1 MELTVERGAG
11 APASP
16 SGQAPQAR
24 AAGAVAPPLL
34 AGAVSKTARWVV
46 PAVAFGVSVV
56 AVPLVAAA
64 VIALHATSWA
74 DLVGLGLGAA
84 LLTVVLVIVPVQIR
98 IARLAKREA
107 GHWWQEAE
115 RSAEREAELSDE
127 REELLREALIAS
139 DRERRQLAADLHDGV
154 IQLVSAVTLRT
165 ATLSRGLRRE
175 GGQTPERIG
184 AAIEGLER
192 ITLDL
197 QAVTTDLR
205 GLMGTL
211 AGDEIESGGLTGA
224 LSTLLVPLAESGV
237 QVSISVGELDCGG
250 RVRSLIHRVAQE
262 LVRNVAKHAGAHQ
275 VELTLNQERGEIRLC
290 LMDDGQGFDA
300 AAVHEGQHRGH
311 MGLLL
316 VEQRVQDAGG
326 VLEVSSAP
334 GRGTTVVMRLT
345 IRD

>member
-1 MELTVERGAG
+1 MTAERGAG
-11 APASP
+11 APPFP
-16 SGQAPQAR
+16 SGR
-24 AAGAVAPPLL
+24 ALSGRTAGAAVPPPLP
-34 AGAVSKTARWVV
+34 GMVSKTARWMV
-46 PAVAFGVSVV
+46 PVVAFAVSVV

-64 VIALHATSWA
+64 AIALHATSWA

-84 LLTVVLVIVPVQIR
+84 LLTVMLVLVPVQIR
-98 IARLAKREA
+98 LGRLARSETS
-107 GHWWQEAE
+107 HWWQEAE

-127 REELLREALIAS
+127 REKLLHEALIAS

-165 ATLSRGLRRE
+165 ATISRGLRRE
-175 GGQTPERIG
+175 GGQTPERVG

-237 QVSISVGELDCGG
+237 QVSISVGELGCDG
-250 RVRSLIHRVAQE
+250 RVRSLVYRVAQE
-262 LVRNVAKHAGAHQ
+262 LVRNVAKHADAHQ
-275 VELTLNQERGEIRLC
+275 VELALTQERGQIC
-290 LMDDGQGFDA
+290 LHVMDDGQGFDV
-300 AAVHEGQHRGH
+300 AAVRGREHRGH

-326 VLEVSSAP
+326 ALDVSSAP
-334 GRGTTVVMRLT
+334 GRGTRVAMRLPLE
-345 IRD
+345 D

>member
-1 MELTVERGAG
+1 V
-11 APASP
+11 
-16 SGQAPQAR
+16 
-24 AAGAVAPPLL
+24 VPPLL
-34 AGAVSKTARWVV
+34 AGAVSTTARWVV
-46 PAVAFGVSVV
+46 PTVAFGVSVV

-64 VIALHATSWA
+64 AIALHATSWA
-74 DLVGLGLGAA
+74 DLVGLGLGAS
-84 LLTVVLVIVPVQIR
+84 LLTVLLVIVPMQIR
-98 IARLAKREA
+98 IARLARSQT

-127 REELLREALIAS
+127 REELLHEALMAS

-154 IQLVSAVTLRT
+154 IQLVSAATLRT

-184 AAIEGLER
+184 AAIEGLDR

-197 QAVTTDLR
+197 QAVTSDLR

-211 AGDEIESGGLTGA
+211 AGDEIESGGLTAA

-237 QVSISVGELDCGG
+237 QVSISVGELECDG

-262 LVRNVAKHAGAHQ
+262 LVRNVAKHADAHL
-275 VELTLNQERGEIRLC
+275 VELTLTQEQGEIRLRV
-290 LMDDGQGFDA
+290 MDDGQGFDA
-300 AAVHEGQHRGH
+300 AAVHDGEHRGH

-316 VEQRVQDAGG
+316 VEQRVQDAAG

-334 GRGTTVVMRLT
+334 GRGTRVVMRLPL
-345 IRD
+345 RG